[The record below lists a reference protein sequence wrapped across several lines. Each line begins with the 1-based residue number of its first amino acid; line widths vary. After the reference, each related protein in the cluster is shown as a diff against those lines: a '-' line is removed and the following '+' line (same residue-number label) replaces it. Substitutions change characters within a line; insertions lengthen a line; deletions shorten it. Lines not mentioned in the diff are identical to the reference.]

1 MTKKTKKIVAAFLA
15 AMTALAAFPMSALAA
30 SSIGSDAGNISV
42 GEDTVQNAK
51 TTYEEMTEGNAK
63 TRVYLTV
70 SDSDL
75 VVSVPT
81 TIIVSGTPDQ
91 NGDYIGEYSVK
102 VSGNMAGDQAVTV
115 TPENEVINLH
125 QTGKAD
131 HDATISQNQTVFNSD
146 DFAANTTTEGK
157 VVATGLSAGS
167 WQSKTNFIIEKSN
180 VNANIDYVTATTD
193 MFSSV
198 MLNSGKVM
206 LTKYTGT
213 AENVYV
219 PSTLTYNGAEYPV
232 MLNGDVF
239 GSNTTIKNVLLGD
252 QIYLFSMRAR
262 LFNGATNLETAL
274 FENNGFFANP
284 EKVTGDVSEFSGCQ
298 HLKTI
303 YDISKYT
310 SATSFTES
318 NTNLI
323 TAIPSS
329 ASTINISSDLLTSLP
344 VSIPEAATKVLIVG
358 KNLSGNITIESTDVS
373 SFELKSSSTSP
384 YINSQTLTIKCPAN
398 STTMRTVSEF
408 VANGRH
414 TISVQDLN
422 GNQATYNR
430 IFALGDSITAGGY
443 YVPQLNGLV
452 GDKNLV
458 YNYGAEGDCTQNVAR
473 RIGGSPVTITAA
485 TTIPADK
492 TKVKIQLSDDYC
504 VTKAKVQQDTS
515 GVNCATFNG
524 VLGFV
529 TYENG
534 SYYFQRAN
542 AGKTTHI
549 CAGTA
554 IVTEFSGS
562 YQKGETLV
570 IYTGTND
577 FNSGNFTNKNSVD
590 QYIAKIKAIVDYC
603 GCSNYVVVGITFR
616 GNTPCSNET
625 MKTYDS
631 AMSNAFGDK
640 YLNLR
645 EYFIQNAYEICPD
658 VAKDD
663 SATSDL
669 ANGIVPTVFFA
680 DGTTH
685 WNRDTGGKIV
695 AKAIYEKLNTLG
707 YLK

>member
-515 GVNCATFNG
+515 GVNCATING

-577 FNSGNFTNKNSVD
+577 FNSGNFTSKNSVD

>member
-458 YNYGAEGDCTQNVAR
+458 YNYGAEGDCAQNVAR

-515 GVNCATFNG
+515 GVNCATING

>member
-1 MTKKTKKIVAAFLA
+1 MTKKTKKIIAAFLA
-15 AMTALAAFPMSALAA
+15 AMMAFTAFPMSALAA
-30 SSIGSDAGNISV
+30 SSIGSDSGNISV
-42 GEDTVQNAK
+42 GEDTDQNAK
-51 TTYEEMTEGNAK
+51 TTYEEVTEGNAK

-102 VSGNMAGDQAVTV
+102 VSGNMAGDKAVTV
-115 TPENEVINLH
+115 TPENEIINLH

-193 MFSSV
+193 MFSGV

-329 ASTINISSDLLTSLP
+329 ASTITINSDLLTSLP

-358 KNLSGNITIESTDVS
+358 KNLSGNITIKSTDVS

-422 GNQATYNR
+422 GNQAAYNR
-430 IFALGDSITAGGY
+430 IFALGDSLTAGGY

-473 RIGGSPVTITAA
+473 RIGESHVTITAA

-504 VTKAKVQQDTS
+504 VTKTKVQQDTA
-515 GVNCATFNG
+515 GVNCATING
-524 VLGFV
+524 VLGFI

-577 FNSGNFTNKNSVD
+577 FNSGNFTDKNSVD

-603 GCSNYVVVGITFR
+603 GCSNYVVVGIAFR

-625 MKTYDS
+625 MKTYDN

-645 EYFIQNAYEICPD
+645 EYFIQNAYKICPD
-658 VAKDD
+658 VAKDN